1 MTTSEMFQSF
11 LGNLTI
17 NNGQTISDRY
27 GEITASLNKKFRDT
41 ESKIANSLQVGS
53 YGRWTGIRG
62 ISDLDMLY
70 IMPAGKWD
78 DYKDGKQSKL
88 LIDTRDAIK
97 TRYPKTEVKVDRL
110 VVQVLYKDFMVE
122 VQPVFEQADRSFKY
136 PDTYNGGSWKI
147 TKPREEIK
155 AMKEFVD
162 QKNRNLRKL
171 CKMGRAWKNKCGVA
185 MGGLLIDTLAYNFL
199 KSSTNYDDKS
209 YAYYDWMCRD
219 FFKYLADE
227 PDKEFYAALG
237 SRQRVAV
244 KKKFQRKA
252 KKAYELALE
261 AIDASSE
268 STRHNKWKSIF
279 GRPFPAA
286 EKTYVAKA
294 ATAWRDTEQFID
306 DLYSLD
312 VKYSLVLDCDVSQNG
327 FRENTLRHMLARRIP
342 LLAKKKLLFTVTECS
357 VPEPFTLQWKVLNQG
372 VEAERRDCIRGQIF
386 EDEGYRQRKEST
398 DFQGEHLVECY
409 AIKNGVVVA
418 RDQIT
423 VPIQ

>member
-1 MTTSEMFQSF
+1 MTTSEMFQNF

-17 NNGQTISDRY
+17 NNGQVISDRY

-41 ESKIANSLQVGS
+41 ESKTANSLQVGS

-70 IMPAGKWD
+70 IMPAGKWN

-88 LIDTRDAIK
+88 LSDTRDAIK
-97 TRYPKTEVKVDRL
+97 ARYPKTEVKVDRL
-110 VVQVLYKDFMVE
+110 VVQVVYKDFMVE
-122 VQPVFEQADRSFKY
+122 VQPVFEQPDRSFKY
-136 PDTYNGGSWKI
+136 PDTYNRGSWKI
-147 TKPREEIK
+147 TKPKEEIE

-199 KSSTNYDDKS
+199 KSSTYYDDKS
-209 YAYYDWMCRD
+209 YTYYDWMCRD

-237 SRQRVAV
+237 SCQRVAV

-261 AIDASSE
+261 AIDAASE

-279 GRPFPAA
+279 GRSFPAA
-286 EKTYVAKA
+286 ENTHGAKA
-294 ATAWRDTEQFID
+294 ATAWRDTEQLID
-306 DLYSLD
+306 DLYPLD

-327 FRENTLRHMLARRIP
+327 FRENTLRHMLAQRIP

-357 VPEPFTLQWKVLNQG
+357 VPEPFTLKWKVLNQG
-372 VEAERRDCIRGQIF
+372 SEAERRDCIRGQII
-386 EDEGYRQRKEST
+386 EDEGHGKRKETTS
-398 DFQGEHLVECY
+398 FQGGHLVECY

-418 RDQIT
+418 RDWIT

>member
-1 MTTSEMFQSF
+1 MTTSEMFQNF

-17 NNGQTISDRY
+17 NNGQVISDRY

-41 ESKIANSLQVGS
+41 ESKTANSLQVGS

-70 IMPAGKWD
+70 IMPAGKWN

-88 LIDTRDAIK
+88 LSDTRDAIK
-97 TRYPKTEVKVDRL
+97 ARYPKTEVKVDRL
-110 VVQVLYKDFMVE
+110 VVQVVYKDFMVE
-122 VQPVFEQADRSFKY
+122 VHPVFEQPDRSFKY
-136 PDTYNGGSWKI
+136 PDTYNRGSWKI
-147 TKPREEIK
+147 TKPKEEIE

-199 KSSTNYDDKS
+199 KSSTYYDDKS
-209 YAYYDWMCRD
+209 YTYYDWMCRD

-237 SRQRVAV
+237 SCQRVAV

-261 AIDASSE
+261 AIDAASE

-279 GRPFPAA
+279 GRSFPAA
-286 EKTYVAKA
+286 ENTHGAKA
-294 ATAWRDTEQFID
+294 ATAWRDTEQLID
-306 DLYSLD
+306 DLYPLD

-327 FRENTLRHMLARRIP
+327 FRENTLRHMLAQRIP

-357 VPEPFTLQWKVLNQG
+357 VPEPFTLKWKVLNQG
-372 VEAERRDCIRGQIF
+372 SEAERRDCIRGQII
-386 EDEGYRQRKEST
+386 EDEGHGKRKETTS
-398 DFQGEHLVECY
+398 FQGGHLVECY

-418 RDQIT
+418 RDWIT